1 MEGSAVAE
9 RRQPVTPTRRH
20 HSAGGV
26 VVAVRDGVAHL
37 AVIRPAGRP
46 EGHWTMPK
54 GTVEEGE
61 APLQSALREVREESG
76 LICEAGQ
83 RLPTLRYFYTV
94 DGVRIAKT
102 VDYWL
107 MTPMA
112 GTIDAID
119 EAMRVE
125 VHEARWLPL
134 ADAVRDL
141 AYADERRLVADVA
154 REIGA
159 A

>member
-1 MEGSAVAE
+1 M
-9 RRQPVTPTRRH
+9 TPTRRH

-26 VVAVRDGVAHL
+26 VVAVREGAAHL

-46 EGHWTMPK
+46 EGHWTLPK
-54 GTVEEGE
+54 GTVDEGE
-61 APLQSALREVREESG
+61 APLQAALREVREETG

-83 RLPTLRYFYTV
+83 RLPAMRYFFTSG
-94 DGVRIAKT
+94 GVRIAKT
-102 VDYWL
+102 VDFWV
-107 MTPMA
+107 MTPIA

-119 EAMRVE
+119 AAMRVE

-134 ADAVRDL
+134 AEAVTGL
-141 AYADERRLVADVA
+141 AYDGERRMVADVA

>member
-1 MEGSAVAE
+1 M
-9 RRQPVTPTRRH
+9 TPTRRH

-26 VVAVRDGVAHL
+26 VVAVREGAAHL

-46 EGHWTMPK
+46 EGHWTLPK
-54 GTVEEGE
+54 GTVEDGE
-61 APLQSALREVREESG
+61 APLQSALREVREETG
-76 LICEAGQ
+76 LICEAGGQ
-83 RLPTLRYFYTV
+83 LPTLRYFFTS
-94 DGVRIAKT
+94 DGVRISKT

-107 MTPMA
+107 MTPIA
-112 GTIDAID
+112 GGIDAID

-134 ADAVRDL
+134 AAAVRDL
-141 AYADERRLVADVA
+141 AYDDERRLVADVA
-154 REIGA
+154 RDLGA

>member
-1 MEGSAVAE
+1 M
-9 RRQPVTPTRRH
+9 TPTRRH

-26 VVAVRDGVAHL
+26 VVAVRGGAAHL

-46 EGHWTMPK
+46 EGHWTLPK
-54 GTVEEGE
+54 GTVEDGE
-61 APLQSALREVREESG
+61 APLQSALREVREETG
-76 LICEAGQ
+76 LICEAGHQ
-83 RLPTLRYFYTV
+83 LPTLRYFYTS

-107 MTPMA
+107 MTPLA
-112 GTIDAID
+112 GDIDALD

-134 ADAVRDL
+134 AAAARDL
-141 AYADERRLVADVA
+141 AYEDERRMVADVA
-154 REIGA
+154 RELGA